1 MRTLKH
7 LPVNEWPEADRAAFR
22 AAYAPGDLFDGTAGP
37 GAHLA
42 EGTRKAIEFTY
53 RRWLAF
59 LNANYP
65 EDLSMP
71 PAKRITPKRVRAL
84 IDHLGAQIGPSSVA
98 AAAGRLYAAARLI
111 APKTNWAW
119 LKSIKARLASRAL
132 SEDRFNRLVPPW
144 QTLDYGIELMDTAHT
159 LPIDGHKQ
167 CEIQYRDG
175 LLLVLRSLWPIR
187 RRSLAALTVSRHLE
201 FDDAGVNI
209 LLHSA
214 DTKSRRAE
222 SFRVPGQLLPYL
234 MRYLKDIRPALL
246 GHSEHDGFWASYHGA
261 PLSGDRLY
269 DIVRARTLA
278 KFGKAMSLHDFRR
291 AAATFLAMDAPEKI
305 GLIPGVLQHVKP
317 EVSEQHYNLA
327 RSMQAGRRF
336 AAHLANARKRLRPLS
351 GRKAQRSN
359 RLLTEENDH
368 ARGHLRPLLQ
378 RPTARG
384 VDRGSDSRVREAHRA
399 RRMDLAAELS

>member
-7 LPVNEWPEADRAAFR
+7 LPVHEWPEADRAAFR
-22 AAYAPGDLFDGTAGP
+22 AAYEPGDLFDGTAGP

-42 EGTRKAIEFTY
+42 EGTRGAIRFTY

-59 LNANYP
+59 LKVTHSD
-65 EDLSMP
+65 DLATA
-71 PAKRITPKRVRAL
+71 PAERITPERVRAF
-84 IDHLGAQIGPSSVA
+84 IEHLSAEIGPSSVA
-98 AAAGRLYAAARLI
+98 AAATRLYAAARLI
-111 APKTNWAW
+111 APTTDWTW

-132 SEDRFNRLVPPW
+132 PQDRFDRLVPPW
-144 QTLDYGIELMDTAHT
+144 QTLNFGIELMDMAHK

-167 CEIQYRDG
+167 REIQYRDG
-175 LLLVLRSLWPIR
+175 LLVALLSLWPIR

-201 FDDAGVNI
+201 FDDAGLNI
-209 LLHSA
+209 LLHPA

-222 SFRVPGQLLPYL
+222 SFRIPEQLLTYF
-234 MRYLKDIRPALL
+234 MRYGKEIRPTLL
-246 GHSEHDGFWASYHGA
+246 GDSEHDGFWASYHGG
-261 PLSGDRLY
+261 PLGGGRLN
-269 DIVRARTLA
+269 DIVRSRTIT

-336 AAHLANARKRLRPLS
+336 AAHLANARNRLRLLATPCLRR
-351 GRKAQRSN
+351 GRAEIKMAAIGTAQSQRSIN
-359 RLLTEENDH
+359 KIRRFSTGIAESHH
-368 ARGHLRPLLQ
+368 AREHIRPLFV
-378 RPTARG
+378 RSPTRG
-384 VDRGSDSRVREAHRA
+384 ID
-399 RRMDLAAELS
+399 